1 LAKFKTFKTFLQSDS
16 IFIVSFILALQGIF
30 SLPAIET
37 AAWGCVT
44 CFLVSVLIVL
54 TKNLHGSA
62 TMDLSHG
69 IQKFH
74 TAPTPRVGGLPIVV
88 GLSFAWFTSTHEI
101 KHILSPILIAGLPA
115 FLFGLAEDITKRV
128 GVLARLLAT
137 MASGLLAWC
146 LTDYSLSRV
155 DVWGLD
161 WLLKYTVIS
170 VVFTSFAV
178 GGVANAINIIDGF
191 NGLASTM
198 ATLAFAGFA
207 VIAWTVGDA
216 TLASVSIIIAAC
228 VWGFFWVNW
237 PFGKLFLGDGGSYF
251 VGFALA
257 WVAVLLI
264 ERNPTVS
271 PFAALL
277 ICIHPISEVLL
288 SIFRRK
294 LKKMNPGHPDRL
306 HFHSIVKQRY
316 VRRWFGNLRL
326 ELRNSITGLFVGFM
340 TLTAILIA
348 SLVNQNSL
356 LSLLSVI
363 ALAMGYVA
371 IYARMIRFQWCSPIL
386 FLIAPPQKSLKS

>member
-1 LAKFKTFKTFLQSDS
+1 MDS
-16 IFIVSFILALQGIF
+16 
-30 SLPAIET
+30 
-37 AAWGCVT
+37 
-44 CFLVSVLIVL
+44 
-54 TKNLHGSA
+54 
-62 TMDLSHG
+62 SHG

-74 TAPTPRVGGLPIVV
+74 TTPTPRVGGLPIVI
-88 GLSFAWFTSTHEI
+88 GLSVACFTSTPEI
-101 KHILSPILIAGLPA
+101 KHILAPILIAGLPA

-137 MASGLLAWC
+137 MASGLLACW

-155 DVWGLD
+155 DVWGVDL
-161 WLLKYTVIS
+161 LLKYTLIS

-198 ATLAFAGFA
+198 ATLAFIGFA
-207 VIAWTVGDA
+207 VIAWSVGDA
-216 TLASVSIIIAAC
+216 SLARVAIILAAC

-264 ERNPTVS
+264 ERNATVS

-277 ICIHPISEVLL
+277 VCIHPVSEVLL

-316 VRRWFGNLRL
+316 VRRLFGNLSF
-326 ELRNSITGLFVGFM
+326 ELRNSITGVLVGFM
-340 TLTAILIA
+340 TLTAVLIA
-348 SLVNQNSL
+348 SFVNQNSL
-356 LSLLSVI
+356 LSSLAVV

-371 IYARMIRFQWCSPIL
+371 IYARMVRFKWCSPIS
-386 FLIAPPQKSLKS
+386 FLIIKPMVRLDFPLKS

>member
-1 LAKFKTFKTFLQSDS
+1 
-16 IFIVSFILALQGIF
+16 VSLIQALKDFFPLTAFDTAIWGGF
-30 SLPAIET
+30 SS
-37 AAWGCVT
+37 
-44 CFLVSVLIVL
+44 FLVSVFIVL
-54 TKNLHGSA
+54 TKKLHGAS

-74 TAPTPRVGGLPIVV
+74 TRPTPRVGGLPIVI
-88 GLSFAWFTSTHEI
+88 GLSVAWLISNPEI
-101 KHILSPILIAGLPA
+101 KYLLTPILIAGLPA

-128 GVLARLLAT
+128 GVMARLLAT
-137 MASGLLAWC
+137 MASGLIAWW
-146 LTDYSLSRV
+146 LTDCSITRV
-155 DVWGLD
+155 DILGFD
-161 WLLKYTVIS
+161 WLLKFTLIS

-198 ATLAFAGFA
+198 TTLAFAGFA
-207 VIAWTVGDA
+207 IIAWSVGDP
-216 TLASVSIIIAAC
+216 TLANVAVIIAAC
-228 VWGFFWVNW
+228 IWGFFWVNW

-264 ERNPTVS
+264 ERNPSVS

-277 ICIHPISEVLL
+277 VCIHPVSEVLL

-294 LKKMNPGHPDRL
+294 LKQMNPGHPDRL

-316 VRRWFGNLRL
+316 VRRWFSRFSF
-326 ELRNSITGLFVGFM
+326 EQRNSITGALVGVM

-348 SLVNQNSL
+348 TLVNQSSF
-356 LSLLSVI
+356 LSFLAVI
-363 ALAMGYVA
+363 TLAMGYVA
-371 IYARMIRFQWCSPIL
+371 IYVRMVRFRWCSPIL
-386 FLIAPPQKSLKS
+386 FLLTQPQKSPD

>member
-1 LAKFKTFKTFLQSDS
+1 
-16 IFIVSFILALQGIF
+16 
-30 SLPAIET
+30 
-37 AAWGCVT
+37 
-44 CFLVSVLIVL
+44 
-54 TKNLHGSA
+54 
-62 TMDLSHG
+62 
-69 IQKFH
+69 
-74 TAPTPRVGGLPIVV
+74 
-88 GLSFAWFTSTHEI
+88 
-101 KHILSPILIAGLPA
+101 LIAGLPA

-137 MASGLLAWC
+137 MASGLLAWW

-155 DVWGLD
+155 DVWGFD
-161 WLLKYTVIS
+161 WLLKYTLIS

-198 ATLAFAGFA
+198 ATLAFVGFA
-207 VIAWTVGDA
+207 LIAWSVEDT
-216 TLASVSIIIAAC
+216 TLASVAIILAFC

-264 ERNPTVS
+264 ERNPSVS

-277 ICIHPISEVLL
+277 ICIHPVSEVLL

-294 LKKMNPGHPDRL
+294 LKKMNPSHPDRL

-316 VRRWFGNLRL
+316 VRRWFGKLSF
-326 ELRNSITGLFVGFM
+326 ELRNSITGVFVGFM

-348 SLVNQNSL
+348 TLVHQNSR
-356 LSLLSVI
+356 LSF
-363 ALAMGYVA
+363 LAAFGLATGYVS
-371 IYARMIRFQWCSPIL
+371 IYARMVKFQWCSPIS
-386 FLIAPPQKSLKS
+386 FIMRRSNNRKIGS

>member
-1 LAKFKTFKTFLQSDS
+1 M
-16 IFIVSFILALQGIF
+16 SFIQVLQDIL
-30 SLPAIET
+30 STSVLEA
-37 AAWGCVT
+37 AAWGGST
-44 CFLVSVLIVL
+44 SFLVSLLIVL
-54 TKNLHGSA
+54 TKKLHGSA
-62 TMDLSHG
+62 TMDFSHG

-74 TAPTPRVGGLPIVV
+74 NTPTPRVGGLPIVI
-88 GLSFAWFTSTHEI
+88 GLSVAWFNSTPEI

-115 FLFGLAEDITKRV
+115 FMFGLAEDITKRV
-128 GVLARLLAT
+128 GVSARLLAT
-137 MASGLLAWC
+137 MASGLLASWI
-146 LTDYSLSRV
+146 TDYSLSRV
-155 DVWGLD
+155 DVWGID
-161 WLLKYTVIS
+161 WLLKYTFFS
-170 VVFTSFAV
+170 VAFTSFAV

-198 ATLAFAGFA
+198 TTLAFAGFA
-207 VIAWTVGDA
+207 VIAFSVGD
-216 TLASVSIIIAAC
+216 TNLAGVAIITAAC

-237 PFGKLFLGDGGSYF
+237 PLGKLFLGDGGSYF

-264 ERNPTVS
+264 ERNPSVS

-316 VRRWFGNLRL
+316 VRRWFGKLSF
-326 ELRNSITGLFVGFM
+326 EMRNSITGVFVGFM

-348 SLVNQNSL
+348 TMVHQNSL
-356 LSLLSVI
+356 LSLLAVI

-386 FLIAPPQKSLKS
+386 FLITQPPKQPKVLTK

>member
-1 LAKFKTFKTFLQSDS
+1 ML
-16 IFIVSFILALQGIF
+16 
-30 SLPAIET
+30 
-37 AAWGCVT
+37 
-44 CFLVSVLIVL
+44 SVLIVL
-54 TKNLHGSA
+54 TKKLHGSA

-74 TAPTPRVGGLPIVV
+74 TTPTPRVGGLPIVV
-88 GLSFAWFTSTHEI
+88 GLYVAWFNSDTEI
-101 KHILSPILIAGLPA
+101 KHILTPILIAGLPA

-128 GVLARLLAT
+128 GVLSRLLAT
-137 MASGLLAWC
+137 MASGLLAWW

-155 DVWGLD
+155 DVWGID
-161 WLLKYTVIS
+161 WLLKYTLIS

-207 VIAWTVGDA
+207 VIAWSVGDA
-216 TLASVSIIIAAC
+216 SLASVAIILAAC
-228 VWGFFWVNW
+228 VWGFFWINW

-264 ERNPTVS
+264 ERNPSVS

-277 ICIHPISEVLL
+277 VCIHPVSEVLL

-294 LKKMNPGHPDRL
+294 LKKLNPSHPDRL

-316 VRRWFGNLRL
+316 VRRWFGNLSF
-326 ELRNSITGLFVGFM
+326 ELRNSITGVSVGLM
-340 TLTAILIA
+340 TLTAIFIA
-348 SLVNQNSL
+348 SIVNQNSL
-356 LSLLSVI
+356 LSLLGVI
-363 ALAMGYVA
+363 VLAMGYVA
-371 IYARMIRFQWCSPIL
+371 IYARMIRFRWCSPFL
-386 FLIAPPQKSLKS
+386 FLITPPQKILES

>member
-1 LAKFKTFKTFLQSDS
+1 M
-16 IFIVSFILALQGIF
+16 SFVQALLGIF
-30 SLPAIET
+30 SSPVVEA
-37 AAWGCVT
+37 AAWGGAT

-54 TKNLHGSA
+54 TKKLHGSA

-74 TAPTPRVGGLPIVV
+74 TTPTPRVGGLPIIF
-88 GLSFAWFTSTHEI
+88 GLSVAWFTSTPEI
-101 KHILSPILIAGLPA
+101 KHILTPILIAGLPA
-115 FLFGLAEDITKRV
+115 FLFGLAEDITKKV

-137 MASGLLAWC
+137 MASGLLAWW

-155 DVWGLD
+155 DVWGID
-161 WLLKYTVIS
+161 WLLKYTLIS

-207 VIAWTVGDA
+207 VIAWSVGDA
-216 TLASVSIIIAAC
+216 TLASVAIILAAC

-264 ERNPTVS
+264 ERNPSVS

-277 ICIHPISEVLL
+277 VCIHPVSEVLL

-316 VRRWFGNLRL
+316 IRRWFGNLSF
-326 ELRNSITGLFVGFM
+326 ELRNSITGVFVGFM
-340 TLTAILIA
+340 TFTAVLIA
-348 SLVNQNSL
+348 SMVNQNSL
-356 LSLLSVI
+356 LSFFAVI

-371 IYARMIRFQWCSPIL
+371 IYARMIQFQWCSPIL
-386 FLIAPPQKSLKS
+386 FLMSQPKLRRVT

>member
-1 LAKFKTFKTFLQSDS
+1 M
-16 IFIVSFILALQGIF
+16 SFIQAFQDIF
-30 SLPAIET
+30 SSPVIEM
-37 AAWGCVT
+37 AAWGGAT

-54 TKNLHGSA
+54 TKKLHGSA
-62 TMDLSHG
+62 TMDLNHG

-74 TAPTPRVGGLPIVV
+74 TTPTPRVGGLPIVI
-88 GLSFAWFTSTHEI
+88 GLSAACFTSSSEVKNLLT
-101 KHILSPILIAGLPA
+101 PILIAGLPA

-137 MASGLLAWC
+137 MASGLLAWW

-155 DVWGLD
+155 GVWGID
-161 WLLKYTVIS
+161 WLLQYTIIS

-207 VIAWTVGDA
+207 VIAWSVGDT
-216 TLASVSIIIAAC
+216 TLASVGVILAAC
-228 VWGFFWVNW
+228 IWGFFWVNW

-264 ERNPTVS
+264 ERNPSVS

-277 ICIHPISEVLL
+277 ICIHPVSEVLL

-316 VRRWFGNLRL
+316 VRRWFGNLSF
-326 ELRNSITGLFVGFM
+326 ELRNSITGVFVGFM
-340 TLTAILIA
+340 TLTAVLIG
-348 SLVNQNSL
+348 SMVNQNSL
-356 LSLLSVI
+356 LSLLAVI

-371 IYARMIRFQWCSPIL
+371 IYARMIRFQWCSPVL
-386 FLIAPPQKSLKS
+386 FLISQPQERLKSI

>member
-1 LAKFKTFKTFLQSDS
+1 M
-16 IFIVSFILALQGIF
+16 SFIQALQDVF

-37 AAWGCVT
+37 AVWGGAT
-44 CFLVSVLIVL
+44 CFLVSVLLVL
-54 TKNLHGSA
+54 TKKLHGSA

-74 TAPTPRVGGLPIVV
+74 TIPTPRVGGLAIVI
-88 GLSFAWFTSTHEI
+88 GLSVAWYASTPEI
-101 KHILSPILIAGLPA
+101 KHILAPILIAGMPS

-137 MASGLLAWC
+137 MASGSLAWW

-155 DVWGLD
+155 DILVFD
-161 WLLKYTVIS
+161 WSLKYTLIS

-178 GGVANAINIIDGF
+178 GGVSNALNIIDGF
-191 NGLASTM
+191 NGQASSM
-198 ATLAFAGFA
+198 SVFAFVGFA
-207 VIAWTVGDA
+207 VIAWSVGDA
-216 TLASVSIIIAAC
+216 TLASVAIILAAC

-257 WVAVLLI
+257 WVAILLV
-264 ERNPTVS
+264 ERNSSVS

-277 ICIHPISEVLL
+277 ICIHPVSEVFL

-294 LKKMNPGHPDRL
+294 VKKMKIGRPDRL
-306 HFHSIVKQRY
+306 HFHSMIKQRY
-316 VRRWFGNLRL
+316 VRRWFGNLSF
-326 ELRNSITGLFVGFM
+326 ELRNSITGVLIGFM
-340 TLTAILIA
+340 TLAAILIA
-348 SLVNQNSL
+348 SLVHQSSL
-356 LSLLSVI
+356 LSSLAVI

-371 IYARMIRFQWCSPIL
+371 IYARMVRFQWCSPIL
-386 FLIAPPQKSLKS
+386 FLMSKPKLRRAN

>member
-1 LAKFKTFKTFLQSDS
+1 MLFAQ
-16 IFIVSFILALQGIF
+16 ALQGIF
-30 SLPAIET
+30 SSPVIEA
-37 AAWGCVT
+37 AAWGGAT

-54 TKNLHGSA
+54 TKKLHGSA

-74 TAPTPRVGGLPIVV
+74 TSPTPRVGGLPIVV
-88 GLSFAWFTSTHEI
+88 GLSVAWVTSTPEI
-101 KHILSPILIAGLPA
+101 KHLLTPILIAGLPA

-128 GVLARLLAT
+128 GVLARLMAT
-137 MASGLLAWC
+137 MASGLLAWW
-146 LTDYSLSRV
+146 LTGYSLSRV
-155 DVWGLD
+155 DVWGID
-161 WLLKYTVIS
+161 WLLKYSLIS

-198 ATLAFAGFA
+198 ATLAFAGFS
-207 VIAWTVGDA
+207 VIAWSAGDT
-216 TLASVSIIIAAC
+216 TLATVAIILAAC

-264 ERNPTVS
+264 ERNPVVS

-277 ICIHPISEVLL
+277 VCIHPVSEVLL

-316 VRRWFGNLRL
+316 VRRWFGNLSF
-326 ELRNSITGLFVGFM
+326 ELRNSITGVFVGFM
-340 TLTAILIA
+340 TLNAIFIA
-348 SLVNQNSL
+348 SMVNRNSL
-356 LSLLSVI
+356 LSLLAVI

-371 IYARMIRFQWCSPIL
+371 IYARMIRFQWCSPFL
-386 FLIAPPQKSLKS
+386 FLITQPQKNLKS

>member
-1 LAKFKTFKTFLQSDS
+1 M
-16 IFIVSFILALQGIF
+16 SFIQALQDIF
-30 SLPAIET
+30 SLPVIET
-37 AAWGCVT
+37 AAWGGAT
-44 CFLVSVLIVL
+44 CFLLSVLIVL
-54 TKNLHGSA
+54 TKKLHGSA

-74 TAPTPRVGGLPIVV
+74 TTPTPRVGGLPIVV
-88 GLSFAWFTSTHEI
+88 GLSVAWVISTPEI
-101 KHILSPILIAGLPA
+101 KHILTPILIAGLPA

-137 MASGLLAWC
+137 MASGLLAWW

-155 DVWGLD
+155 DVWGVD
-161 WLLKYTVIS
+161 WLLKYTLIS
-170 VVFTSFAV
+170 VAFTSFAV
-178 GGVANAINIIDGF
+178 AGVANAINIIDGF

-198 ATLAFAGFA
+198 ATLALAGFA
-207 VIAWTVGDA
+207 VIAWSVGDA
-216 TLASVSIIIAAC
+216 TLASVAIILAAC

-277 ICIHPISEVLL
+277 VCIHPVSEVLL

-316 VRRWFGNLRL
+316 VRRWFGNLSF
-326 ELRNSITGLFVGFM
+326 ELRNSITGVFVGFM
-340 TLTAILIA
+340 TLTAIFIA

-356 LSLLSVI
+356 LSLLAVL

-371 IYARMIRFQWCSPIL
+371 IYARMIRFEWCSPIL
-386 FLIAPPQKSLKS
+386 FLITQPQKRLKS

>member
-1 LAKFKTFKTFLQSDS
+1 L
-16 IFIVSFILALQGIF
+16 SFTQALLDIF
-30 SLPAIET
+30 SSPVIHA
-37 AAWGCVT
+37 AAWGCGT
-44 CFLVSVLIVL
+44 CFLLSVLIVL
-54 TKNLHGSA
+54 TKKLHGSA

-74 TAPTPRVGGLPIVV
+74 TTPTPRIGGIPILV
-88 GLSFAWFTSTHEI
+88 GLFVAWFTSTPEI
-101 KHILSPILIAGLPA
+101 KHILASILIAGLPA
-115 FLFGLAEDITKRV
+115 FMFGLAEDITKRV

-137 MASGLLAWC
+137 MASGLLAWW
-146 LTDYSLSRV
+146 LTDYSLTRV

-161 WLLKYTVIS
+161 WLLKHTLIS

-198 ATLAFAGFA
+198 ATLAYAGFA
-207 VIAWTVGDA
+207 VIAWSVGDT
-216 TLASVSIIIAAC
+216 TLASVAIILGAC
-228 VWGFFWVNW
+228 IWGFFWVNW

-264 ERNPTVS
+264 ERNPSVS

-277 ICIHPISEVLL
+277 VCIHPVSEVLL

-316 VRRWFGNLRL
+316 VRRWFGNLSF
-326 ELRNSITGLFVGFM
+326 EMRNSITGVLVGFM

-348 SLVNQNSL
+348 SMVSQNSL
-356 LSLLSVI
+356 LSLLAVI
-363 ALAMGYVA
+363 ALALGYVS
-371 IYARMIRFQWCSPIL
+371 IYARMVRFQWCSPIL
-386 FLIAPPQKSLKS
+386 FLITPPLKKLKS

>member
-1 LAKFKTFKTFLQSDS
+1 
-16 IFIVSFILALQGIF
+16 VSFIQALQDIF
-30 SLPAIET
+30 SSPVIE
-37 AAWGCVT
+37 AAALGGTT
-44 CFLVSVLIVL
+44 CFLLSVLIVL
-54 TKNLHGSA
+54 TKKLHGSA
-62 TMDLSHG
+62 TMDWSHG

-74 TAPTPRVGGLPIVV
+74 TTPTPRVGGLPIVV
-88 GLSFAWFTSTHEI
+88 GLSVAWVTSTPEI
-101 KHILSPILIAGLPA
+101 KYLLTPILIAGLPA

-137 MASGLLAWC
+137 MASGWLAWW

-155 DVWGLD
+155 DVWGID
-161 WLLKYTVIS
+161 WLLKYTLIS

-207 VIAWTVGDA
+207 VIAWSVGDA
-216 TLASVSIIIAAC
+216 NLASVAIILAAC

-251 VGFALA
+251 VGYALA

-264 ERNPTVS
+264 ERNPSVS

-277 ICIHPISEVLL
+277 VCIHPVSEVLL

-316 VRRWFGNLRL
+316 VRRFFGNLSF
-326 ELRNSITGLFVGFM
+326 ELRNSITGVLVGFM
-340 TLTAILIA
+340 TLAAILIA
-348 SLVNQNSL
+348 SLVNQNSF
-356 LSLLSVI
+356 LSLLAVI

-371 IYARMIRFQWCSPIL
+371 IYARMIRFKWCSPIM
-386 FLIAPPQKSLKS
+386 FLMTRPQTRQTSVQNDHY